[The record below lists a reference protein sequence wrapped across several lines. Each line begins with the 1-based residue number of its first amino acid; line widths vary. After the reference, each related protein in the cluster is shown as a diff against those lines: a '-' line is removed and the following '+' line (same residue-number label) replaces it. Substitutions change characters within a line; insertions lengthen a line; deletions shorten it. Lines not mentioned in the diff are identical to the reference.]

1 MMRDANTPLV
11 LWICAAICAH
21 YMFAEGGDTVARAH
35 EDRLAIASLGEH
47 VRERVRFSEQTFEVS
62 SIDAPKPSEEQPPA
76 PPPEPPPAP
85 KPTATPVPTV
95 KPPPP
100 PVAQK
105 PPPPPVVKPAPKIA
119 VQVVPEDPAK
129 KLLEPPPQTDRRIAV
144 RQHVKPSQADNPNAR
159 FVGDEANH
167 VDKETVAT
175 QTSHDQDD
183 ANPTPGGNHAGSST
197 NVGDS
202 ERTKIAESEEHAGEK
217 NRGPGERGTEF
228 EIQRDPMPTRPQGA
242 VATKGPT
249 SSEAARSG
257 GDGKQAATS
266 TNPPPDTSLPGGPG
280 PASPDIQQ
288 GSDGSSWTFN
298 PIRPGAGSGSSSEAG
313 PGSGNKTPMQPGT
326 TKWLGLGGRVG
337 PGQINLNL
345 NQTGV
350 LASVGMDQLR
360 KEREADGERRKSEHR
375 GSWSASNFERWRS
388 AIENYVSSVK
398 PGNQTALNTAAVPFA
413 TYLNGMHN
421 RIHPIFADSFL
432 SSLSSLPRENPLN
445 DPKLITRL
453 ELVVTRD
460 GHLVKMG
467 IVKTSGVTAF
477 DIAALD
483 SVQRASPF
491 GPAPTA
497 IISPDGNVY
506 LHWEFHRDE
515 VYACSTMN
523 ARPFMLNVAPKAP
536 PVDPNPAPNV
546 PGPAS
551 PTKEQGAPP
560 PVNTNE
566 TREGALPPPARDLV
580 ST

>member
-1 MMRDANTPLV
+1 MTRDANTPLV

-21 YMFAEGGDTVARAH
+21 YMFAEGGDTVAKIH
-35 EDRLAIASLGEH
+35 DDRVAIAELGEH

-62 SIDAPKPSEEQPPA
+62 SLDAPTPALAEPPP
-76 PPPEPPPAP
+76 PPPEAPPPAP
-85 KPTATPVPTV
+85 KPTATPVPSV
-95 KPPPP
+95 KPPAPVEPP
-100 PVAQK
+100 K
-105 PPPPPVVKPAPKIA
+105 PPAVKPPTKIA
-119 VQVVPEDPAK
+119 IKVVPEDPAK
-129 KLLEPPPQTDRRIAV
+129 KLLEPPPQADKRIAV
-144 RQHVKPSQADNPNAR
+144 RQHVTPKQADNPNAR
-159 FVGDEANH
+159 FIGDEANH

-175 QTSHDQDD
+175 QTAHDQDD
-183 ANPTPGGNHAGSST
+183 PNPTPGGNHAGPTT
-197 NVGDS
+197 NMGDS
-202 ERTKIAESEEHAGEK
+202 DRTKIADSEEHAGEK
-217 NRGPGERGTEF
+217 NRGPGERGAEL
-228 EIQRDPMPTRPQGA
+228 EIQRDPMPTRPMGPTA
-242 VATKGPT
+242 MKGPT
-249 SSEAARSG
+249 NALPPQGG
-257 GDGKQAATS
+257 GDGHPSATS
-266 TNPPPDTSLPGGPG
+266 PNPPPDPSTPGGAG

-288 GSDGSSWTFN
+288 GGDGSSWSFN
-298 PIRPGAGSGSSSEAG
+298 PIRPGAGAGTAVQPG
-313 PGSGNKTPMQPGT
+313 PGQGSKPPLQPGT
-326 TKWLGLGGRVG
+326 TKWLGLGGRAG
-337 PGQINLNL
+337 PGQVNLNL

-375 GSWSASNFERWRS
+375 GSWTASSFERWRS

-398 PGNQTALNTAAVPFA
+398 AGNQTALNTAAVPFA

-432 SSLSSLPRENPLN
+432 SSLSSLAKDNPLN
-445 DPKLITRL
+445 DQKLITRL
-453 ELVVTRD
+453 EIVVTRD

-467 IVKTSGVTAF
+467 VVKTSGVTAF
-477 DIAALD
+477 DVAALD

-536 PVDPNPAPNV
+536 PVDPNPNPSVPN
-546 PGPAS
+546 PRG
-551 PTKEQGAPP
+551 PTKEQGV

-566 TREGALPPPARDLV
+566 IREGALPQRV
-580 ST
+580 SGLEPTRST